1 MQRKIDKSAAPALAA
16 RVAALL
22 CVAVGVAGQAGF
34 MVVVL
39 LLGLDW
45 LPAREPLPDPWPWV
59 VNLGW
64 LAAFGVQH
72 SGMARAGFK
81 RAWARVVP
89 ESLERALYVALSG
102 LLLAGLSL
110 TWQPI
115 PGEALWRLPLW
126 VVAMSLVGALGVGA
140 ICNSFDQLRFF
151 GLRQAWGKEAAP
163 ERLNVEGPYRYVR
176 HPLMSCTLLFLWGQP
191 VMTPT
196 LALLN
201 GGLTVYVLLA
211 LPLEERDLV
220 RQFGAAYESYRRRV
234 PALIPWR
241 RPAPHVSPP

>member
-1 MQRKIDKSAAPALAA
+1 MSATPSLAA
-16 RVAALL
+16 RILAVL
-22 CVAVGVAGQAGF
+22 CVAVGVAGQTGF
-34 MVVVL
+34 TVFVVL
-39 LLGLDW
+39 LGVEL

-64 LAAFGVQH
+64 LLAFGVQH

-89 ESLERALYVALSG
+89 ESLERAVYVALSG

-115 PGEALWRLPLW
+115 PGEPLWRLPVW
-126 VVAMSLVGALGVGA
+126 VVAVALAGVLGTGLV
-140 ICNSFDQLRFF
+140 CNHFDQLRFF
-151 GLRQAWGKEAAP
+151 GLRQAWGQGEAAP
-163 ERLNVEGPYRYVR
+163 ERLNVSGPYRYVR

-196 LALLN
+196 LALLS

-220 RQFGAAYESYRRRV
+220 RQFGDAYESYRRRV

-241 RPAPHVSPP
+241 MPARPAPSEPEA